1 MAEATWVERWIR
13 REIDRRQAET
23 EAWATYVGQ
32 QSVLEFLTIMQGDG
46 IHDIDEMARQ
56 YVANIPAML
65 DVEADDLP
73 ADLADLLAGYIRR
86 QAAPVKPLPRVTRE
100 EWHATHRDFR
110 CYINGQPYMLQLD
123 PETGTT
129 TLVPVEI
136 I

>member
-1 MAEATWVERWIR
+1 MTEATWVERWIR

-23 EAWATYVGQ
+23 EAWSTYVGQ
-32 QSVLEFLTIMQGDG
+32 QSVVEFLSIMQGDS

-86 QAAPVKPLPRVTRE
+86 QIESQARQLANEKLLDR
-100 EWHATHRDFR
+100 RDAIECGEAVDYTLTDEDIAMYFEFE
-110 CYINGQPYMLQLD
+110 QELD
-123 PETGTT
+123 SP
-129 TLVPVEI
+129 
-136 I
+136 